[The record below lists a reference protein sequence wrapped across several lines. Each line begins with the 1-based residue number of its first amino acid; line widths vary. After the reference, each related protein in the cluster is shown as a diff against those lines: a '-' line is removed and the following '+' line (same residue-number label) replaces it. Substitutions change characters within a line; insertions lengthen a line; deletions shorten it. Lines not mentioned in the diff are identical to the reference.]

1 MVYLWKQLTLSNDI
15 LKYFVKFNFF
25 RFIKEDAILSNKSEK
40 KNKDEYNTAKFN
52 IDINSSFAEDL
63 NQSPLKS
70 NDLTEKIESHVFNF
84 NKRPS
89 INESNWS
96 NNDSNQIIVYD
107 NPQRKWIYLSN
118 DDEED

>member
-1 MVYLWKQLTLSNDI
+1 MISKILILQKNYYSTLSSSFFEFMVYLWKQLTLSNDI

-70 NDLTEKIESHVFNF
+70 NDLTEKNRES
-84 NKRPS
+84 R
-89 INESNWS
+89 I
-96 NNDSNQIIVYD
+96 
-107 NPQRKWIYLSN
+107 
-118 DDEED
+118 